1 MKASKW
7 RRLVN
12 FTVDSGCVV
21 FLFMALL
28 RLVPT
33 GLIAVEYYRF
43 AVLGVMFS
51 YYAVAELLFKR
62 TLGKVF
68 TNTHVVTT
76 GDDLPSHGKLLLR
89 TVLRFL
95 PLEPLSL
102 ILSSRA
108 LAWHDR
114 LSGTKVIYLNY

>member
-7 RRLVN
+7 RRLAN
-12 FTVDSGCVV
+12 FAVDSSCVI
-21 FLFMALL
+21 FLFLALL
-28 RLVPT
+28 RLLPT
-33 GLIAVEYYRF
+33 DFLVVDYYRF
-43 AVLGVMFS
+43 VVLGVMFS
-51 YYAVAELLFKR
+51 YYILAELLFKR

-68 TNTHVVTT
+68 TSTHIVTT
-76 GDDLPSHGKLLLR
+76 SDDMPTRRKLLLR

-102 ILSSRA
+102 IFSRRA

-114 LSGTKVIYLNY
+114 FSGTKVIHLDY